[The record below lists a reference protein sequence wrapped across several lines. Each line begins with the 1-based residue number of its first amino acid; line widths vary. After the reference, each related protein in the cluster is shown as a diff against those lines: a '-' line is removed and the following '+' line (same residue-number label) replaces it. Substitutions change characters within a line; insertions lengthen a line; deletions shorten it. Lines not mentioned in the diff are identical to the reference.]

1 MDRPRF
7 EHSAVCSDRESGGQA
22 IKKEEHGVGNG
33 RKMRGSYFRRVIK
46 GSITRL
52 MGYTQGVGL
61 RFKPLVV
68 ILGRRVHLIQ
78 PNLGLR
84 LVRLSVLVPPHPH
97 SPGRAGKNGKPRSDT
112 VDNESATMDHTSDA
126 SSMEAVAHK
135 ESRLELSRKHFPYWT
150 MPLTCPGAWFCKF
163 DFRYYCD
170 FEKTD
175 FEIL

>member
-22 IKKEEHGVGNG
+22 IKKEEHRVGNG
-33 RKMRGSYFRRVIK
+33 RKMRGSYFRHVIK
-46 GSITRL
+46 GSTTRL
-52 MGYTQGVGL
+52 MGYIQGVGL

-97 SPGRAGKNGKPRSDT
+97 SPGRAGKMGNYGVTLLITNRPLWTTLVMPAAWKRSLARRADWG
-112 VDNESATMDHTSDA
+112 SQGSIFHTGQC
-126 SSMEAVAHK
+126 H
-135 ESRLELSRKHFPYWT
+135 
-150 MPLTCPGAWFCKF
+150 
-163 DFRYYCD
+163 
-170 FEKTD
+170 
-175 FEIL
+175 